1 MGNKELLI
9 RYGIV
14 SKVDG
19 NENPNFKDYECC
31 KTHPLCENIHS
42 SKKMFTRSEIETISA
57 KLGYSVWDRIG
68 GNENCQCEWKSFI
81 VTKK

>member
-31 KTHPLCENIHS
+31 
-42 SKKMFTRSEIETISA
+42 
-57 KLGYSVWDRIG
+57 
-68 GNENCQCEWKSFI
+68 
-81 VTKK
+81 